1 MSPSVSLNYEEIKKY
16 LAIIEYNS
24 DAIILFEPI
33 AQKINVNSIGK
44 KLFFSNYQE
53 DDCFEDS
60 YNFKSLKIEWL
71 KESLNQFIEQDK
83 KEFQYKKQAHTN
95 VGLIWLNIKL
105 IKIANFP
112 KSSFFI
118 LVICR
123 DITKLIYTEKKLK
136 AIAYHHTNGLMVTDQ
151 EGKVLFINDIC
162 KEMFEGKANKIFGE
176 LFGIPLTSQKS
187 TEIIIP
193 RKQGQMLMVN
203 MDVKPIQW
211 EDKKA
216 YLITFV
222 DVTHTKKIE
231 EQLTFLHQASE
242 QSPASI
248 IITDNTGEIQYVN
261 SKFERVTGYSREE
274 VIGKNPRI
282 LKSGETSKQEY
293 QKIWQTISSGKEWHG
308 EFHNR
313 KKNGELFW
321 EIASISPIKD
331 EYGIITHYVAVKE
344 DITEKKH
351 QEELLS
357 HQANYDY
364 LTELPN
370 RLLGMERLKQ
380 EISKAYRDK
389 LSVALIFLDLDN
401 FKNINDTLGHQYGD
415 ELLVVVA
422 QRLRG
427 CLRESD
433 TVARLGGDEFLIIV
447 SSLSSPAQGEI
458 IASKLLYAMRKP
470 FTIAGEKRFVS
481 ASIGVTFY
489 PQDGDTIQNLIK
501 NADLAMYAAKKKGRN
516 NFKFFDAHMNNVAQ
530 KKMLQETYLRKA
542 LKNNELSLVYQPIFE
557 IKTNRIIGVESLTRW
572 HNNILGDVSPVEFIH
587 IAEETGLIIDLGKW
601 LLETVCKQL
610 SIWQKQGIYI
620 YASINLSPRQFR
632 DTHLLEVI
640 LETTTKYQ
648 IQPKYLKLEITEQV
662 LLEDIPTI
670 KELLFHFNS
679 LGFELY
685 LDDFGTGYSS
695 LSYLRKYP
703 FQLIKIDRSFVS
715 DIEKSEK
722 NKALIKTIIS
732 MAYNLNLS
740 VIAEGIETFN
750 QLRFLESENC
760 IAGQGYLF
768 SRPLEAE
775 KLLDFISGVER

>member
-1 MSPSVSLNYEEIKKY
+1 
-16 LAIIEYNS
+16 
-24 DAIILFEPI
+24 
-33 AQKINVNSIGK
+33 
-44 KLFFSNYQE
+44 
-53 DDCFEDS
+53 
-60 YNFKSLKIEWL
+60 
-71 KESLNQFIEQDK
+71 
-83 KEFQYKKQAHTN
+83 
-95 VGLIWLNIKL
+95 
-105 IKIANFP
+105 
-112 KSSFFI
+112 
-118 LVICR
+118 
-123 DITKLIYTEKKLK
+123 
-136 AIAYHHTNGLMVTDQ
+136 
-151 EGKVLFINDIC
+151 
-162 KEMFEGKANKIFGE
+162 
-176 LFGIPLTSQKS
+176 
-187 TEIIIP
+187 
-193 RKQGQMLMVN
+193 
-203 MDVKPIQW
+203 
-211 EDKKA
+211 
-216 YLITFV
+216 
-222 DVTHTKKIE
+222 
-231 EQLTFLHQASE
+231 
-242 QSPASI
+242 
-248 IITDNTGEIQYVN
+248 
-261 SKFERVTGYSREE
+261 
-274 VIGKNPRI
+274 
-282 LKSGETSKQEY
+282 
-293 QKIWQTISSGKEWHG
+293 
-308 EFHNR
+308 
-313 KKNGELFW
+313 
-321 EIASISPIKD
+321 
-331 EYGIITHYVAVKE
+331 
-344 DITEKKH
+344 
-351 QEELLS
+351 
-357 HQANYDY
+357 
-364 LTELPN
+364 
-370 RLLGMERLKQ
+370 
-380 EISKAYRDK
+380 
-389 LSVALIFLDLDN
+389 
-401 FKNINDTLGHQYGD
+401 
-415 ELLVVVA
+415 
-422 QRLRG
+422 
-427 CLRESD
+427 
-433 TVARLGGDEFLIIV
+433 LIIV

-610 SIWQKQGIYI
+610 SILQKQGIYI